1 MSSGKYHSMGVNI
14 LAEDYEILRQIAIK
28 RALKNRSNQ
37 ISISAVVSGLITE
50 NREKLAAENERLSN
64 GQNA

>member
-1 MSSGKYHSMGVNI
+1 MGVNI